1 MSPPTSTLFAATLTA
16 VQCFESGAFVVGANL
31 PWILYGLDFGANRW
45 RPNGGVAQGDL
56 REPLNRKLAQL
67 AAAGVTMVRWFL
79 LCDGRAGIRFSD
91 NGSPD
96 GLDACV
102 LPDIDAALDAT
113 NGHGLRVLFV
123 LLDFHWCKS
132 VQWVNGVQ
140 LGGRREVLERQESRQ
155 RLLDR
160 IVRPILERYSADE
173 RICAWEVINEPEWV
187 TFGLG
192 ARNPV
197 TSLSRSALR
206 AFITETAALVHDVTS
221 QPITVGSAGSRWS
234 SFYGDLALDFDQVHW
249 YDTLTRTP
257 PLATPVA
264 QLGFSRPVL
273 LGEFPTVA
281 SAHSVSQILDLAR
294 SAGYVG
300 ALHWPGENMG

>member
-140 LGGRREVLERQESRQ
+140 LGAAG
-155 RLLDR
+155 
-160 IVRPILERYSADE
+160 RYSNGKSHGRDSSTE
-173 RICAWEVINEPEWV
+173 S
-187 TFGLG
+187 FG
-192 ARNPV
+192 RFW
-197 TSLSRSALR
+197 SAI
-206 AFITETAALVHDVTS
+206 A
-221 QPITVGSAGSRWS
+221 QMNGSVRGK
-234 SFYGDLALDFDQVHW
+234 
-249 YDTLTRTP
+249 
-257 PLATPVA
+257 
-264 QLGFSRPVL
+264 
-273 LGEFPTVA
+273 
-281 SAHSVSQILDLAR
+281 
-294 SAGYVG
+294 
-300 ALHWPGENMG
+300 